1 MEQLPLLFGLGYLAY
16 LAWIGLRG
24 QAALLGHFY
33 LVLVLVVVAN
43 VAMLAAQVL
52 GWKPPWN

>member
-24 QAALLGHFY
+24 EAALLGHFY
-33 LVLVLVVVAN
+33 LILVLVVGAN
-43 VAMLAAQVL
+43 LVMVGAMVL